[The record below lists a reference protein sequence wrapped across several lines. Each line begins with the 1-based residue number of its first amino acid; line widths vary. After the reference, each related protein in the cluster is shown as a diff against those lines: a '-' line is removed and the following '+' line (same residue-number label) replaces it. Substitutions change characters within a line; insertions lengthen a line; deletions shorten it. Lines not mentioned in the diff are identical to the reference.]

1 MRELDGSPHGPAPGT
16 IGPMAPS
23 DASPSPDALERDAE
37 VRIAAGV
44 RIDGALVLP
53 GRLRIDGHACGDLSV
68 GTSLVVGI
76 DGIVEARIECPSV
89 EIHGRVTGDIVALDT
104 LILHATAE
112 LTGHVVT
119 RKLVLEDGARLQGR
133 VRTWP
138 AGRPYLRV
146 LHGGAAGD

>member
-1 MRELDGSPHGPAPGT
+1 MRELDGSPRDAAPGT
-16 IGPMAPS
+16 IGPIAPS
-23 DASPSPDALERDAE
+23 DASPPPDALARDAE

-44 RIDGALVLP
+44 RVDGALVLP
-53 GRLRIDGHACGDLSV
+53 GRLRIDGRACGDLAI
-68 GTSLVVGI
+68 GTSLVVGV
-76 DGIVEARIECPSV
+76 DGIVEARIECPVV

-104 LILHATAE
+104 LVLHATAE

-119 RKLVLEDGARLQGR
+119 RKLVMKDGARLQGR

-138 AGRPYLRV
+138 QGRPYLRV